1 MGSCTSRAEAKVV
14 RKITNTNPN
23 TKIAEE
29 VKRPAR
35 TPILQTRKNLK
46 QKGAVVDNRL
56 QNNETTDL
64 AGISPLNKK
73 KTSEDLKLIDSSLKS
88 HFIFN
93 SLTDQQKK
101 IIIERMVFYSIGSN
115 QLIFEQNS
123 KGSGF
128 YVIASGRVEVVI
140 NAKRV
145 NVLKTGDSFGELALL
160 HDTPRTA
167 TVVSMVK
174 TSLWSLDRGTFR
186 NTIEELN
193 SNNYKE
199 NKSFI
204 DSIPVFESLSEG
216 QRESLVS
223 CLSLLKFSIGSKIV
237 SEGDPGDL
245 LYIIKEGNVVFTLQG
260 KEIGRMSKGDYFGE
274 QALYHG
280 TTRSATVLASDDV
293 TCVALGRE
301 DLISCLGADLQL
313 IIYKNSM
320 RIAFK
325 QSPKLSKLDRTQ
337 IEKIINKMQLQ
348 SFEPGQEVVKA
359 GIKSR
364 AFCYL

>member
-46 QKGAVVDNRL
+46 QKGAVVDNRF

-174 TSLWSLDRGTFR
+174 TSL
-186 NTIEELN
+186 
-193 SNNYKE
+193 
-199 NKSFI
+199 
-204 DSIPVFESLSEG
+204 
-216 QRESLVS
+216 
-223 CLSLLKFSIGSKIV
+223 
-237 SEGDPGDL
+237 
-245 LYIIKEGNVVFTLQG
+245 
-260 KEIGRMSKGDYFGE
+260 
-274 QALYHG
+274 
-280 TTRSATVLASDDV
+280 
-293 TCVALGRE
+293 
-301 DLISCLGADLQL
+301 
-313 IIYKNSM
+313 
-320 RIAFK
+320 
-325 QSPKLSKLDRTQ
+325 
-337 IEKIINKMQLQ
+337 
-348 SFEPGQEVVKA
+348 
-359 GIKSR
+359 
-364 AFCYL
+364 